1 MQESDCLLDRRVG
14 YASDLAEA
22 LAEFEAEYVD
32 LEEPGWQNDEDTLV
46 FTFTPE
52 TRSSDCIA
60 EVMKMVGQSRPSEC
74 DWQYVETEID
84 EVIVF
89 RLWWD

>member
-1 MQESDCLLDRRVG
+1 MQESDCLLDRRIG
-14 YASDLAEA
+14 MAADLAEA
-22 LAEFEAEYVD
+22 LTEMDAEYID

-46 FTFTPE
+46 FTFAPE
-52 TRSSDCIA
+52 TRSSDCVA
-60 EVMKMVGQSRPSEC
+60 EVMKTVGRSRPSEC